1 LTQTINDEAYPHW
14 SADGKFLIY
23 SREYQ
28 KQFDLVLKDLSSGEE
43 TRLTNTPHDEIW
55 PVFLP
60 EDKTILYVSDQS
72 SIFNLHLLDL
82 QSGSSHRLSQVIGG
96 IFSPQVSPDGKRVLF
111 AYFRHGQYTIF
122 EGFMSSLAP
131 GVENAGRP

>member
-1 LTQTINDEAYPHW
+1 
-14 SADGKFLIY
+14 
-23 SREYQ
+23 
-28 KQFDLVLKDLSSGEE
+28 
-43 TRLTNTPHDEIW
+43 
-55 PVFLP
+55 LP

-122 EGFMSSLAP
+122 EGSMSSLAP